1 LGYFPGKTFR
11 VLKEKEEKQFG
22 EYRTNGL
29 VLVAWDKLFEERT
42 SGSPIKRHLSREK
55 SIPTVRGVSS
65 SPSVVRIRVGETN
78 Q

>member
-42 SGSPIKRHLSREK
+42 SGSDLKIE
-55 SIPTVRGVSS
+55 
-65 SPSVVRIRVGETN
+65 IRCHS
-78 Q
+78 